1 MGQIVVSE
9 FVSLDGVIRAR
20 PNRLAHAYSGH
31 ILRRHRLGDL
41 PGGRCSGP
49 RLLPVPFHAPRE
61 DPLPADS
68 GPREY
73 RYRARSTRVAA
84 GTLACPR
91 CDAPIAPAR
100 PLSPA
105 EWIACPYCKHAGP
118 VREFLSLER
127 PIRPARVVVRVYAA
141 QRKPVASGRGASG
154 LAGRPPGGS
163 SSL

>member
-1 MGQIVVSE
+1 MS
-9 FVSLDGVIRAR
+9 F
-20 PNRLAHAYSGH
+20 
-31 ILRRHRLGDL
+31 
-41 PGGRCSGP
+41 
-49 RLLPVPFHAPRE
+49 FAPRE
-61 DPLPADS
+61 EPLPSDS

-73 RYRARSTRVAA
+73 RYRARSTQLAA

-91 CDAPIAPAR
+91 CDAPVAPAR

-105 EWIACPYCKHAGP
+105 EWIACPFCAHAGA
-118 VREFLSLER
+118 VREFLSLE
-127 PIRPARVVVRVYAA
+127 PPTRPARVVVRVYAA